1 MTTMPRN
8 PRQLVLRWLV
18 QLAATVGLFVAGLAW
33 LGTAAALGSGPGFPV
48 VVAAAIAFAL
58 PALVARSPGE
68 IEAVASSVAWFLG
81 AGVLLVLL
89 GGRTWPASGASGVA
103 PVVRWIVSGLFHA
116 ASFMPA
122 ALLLHRG
129 ATVDARDA
137 ADRALLAASAWL
149 TASLA
154 ESTFVMRSV
163 RAAGGSY
170 VGWAAPLLGP
180 ALAALLVLAGLTAA
194 GVIARGVRWLALWR
208 RVRRGGDW
216 RLVRAAAWERAV
228 PEVAWFALRG
238 AELDAVVVRRVASEG
253 GAYRDA
259 ELEAAVARVPGK
271 AEHVTRML
279 ARRVA
284 VAGALVLV
292 LALLAAGPLASL
304 RW

>member
-1 MTTMPRN
+1 MTTTPHS
-8 PRQLVLRWLV
+8 PRQLALRWLV
-18 QLAATVGLFVAGLAW
+18 QLAATIGLFVTGLAW
-33 LGTAAALGSGPGFPV
+33 LGTADALGSGPGFAV
-48 VVAAAIAFAL
+48 VVSAAIAFAL
-58 PALVARSPGE
+58 PALVARAPGE
-68 IEAVASSVAWFLG
+68 IEAVASNVAWFLG

-89 GGRTWPASGASGVA
+89 SGRTSPASGASGA
-103 PVVRWIVSGLFHA
+103 AAVVRWIVSGLFHA
-116 ASFMPA
+116 AAFMPA

-137 ADRALLAASAWL
+137 ADRALLAASACL

-154 ESTFVMRSV
+154 ESTFVMRSA
-163 RAAGGSY
+163 RAAGFSY
-170 VGWAAPLLGP
+170 VGWTAPLLGP
-180 ALAALLVLAGLTAA
+180 ALVTLLALAGLTAA
-194 GVIARGVRWLALWR
+194 GVIVRGVRWLALWR
-208 RVRRGGDW
+208 RVRRGSGW

-259 ELEAAVARVPGK
+259 ALEAAVARVPGK
-271 AEHVTRML
+271 ADRVTRML

-284 VAGALVLV
+284 VAGALVVV
-292 LALLAAGPLASL
+292 LALLATGPLASL